1 MLPKNFDCFPVFYK
15 EEDKKWLEGSPF
27 LDQIAEKIDDIE
39 KDYELICKEV
49 PEFVQFP
56 IKEYAELRH
65 MVSSRIFGI

>member
-1 MLPKNFDCFPVFYK
+1 MFF
-15 EEDKKWLEGSPF
+15 EEADKLWLEGSPF
-27 LDQIAEKIDDIE
+27 LDQIKEKIEDIE

-56 IKEYAELRH
+56 IKEYAQLRH